1 MSKTKKASKTAKTSS
16 PFDFLN
22 VLNDN
27 KYFAGVIMLVMNIG
41 SKYITIELSKTQE
54 AYFRY
59 TLGRQIIIFSI
70 LWVGT
75 RDITISLVLT
85 AVFILLVDYLFNE
98 NSKFC
103 IIPEKY
109 KELQKEVGGNF
120 VTQKEV
126 NDAIDTLKKAR
137 KQKNETQKNDPQ
149 KNDPQNNET
158 VYTEILYKENFI

>member
-1 MSKTKKASKTAKTSS
+1 MSKQKSKKSTSTGS

-75 RDITISLVLT
+75 RDITISLILT

-137 KQKNETQKNDPQ
+137 
-149 KNDPQNNET
+149 
-158 VYTEILYKENFI
+158 

>member
-1 MSKTKKASKTAKTSS
+1 MSKTKTKSNSKSSKASS
-16 PFDFLN
+16 PFDFLS

-109 KELQKEVGGNF
+109 KELQKEAGGNF

-137 KQKNETQKNDPQ
+137 KQKNEST
-149 KNDPQNNET
+149 ET
-158 VYTEILYKENFI
+158 EDTYTEILYKENFI

>member
-1 MSKTKKASKTAKTSS
+1 MSKMKKAKTSKTSS

-41 SKYITIELSKTQE
+41 SKYITIDLSKTQE

-137 KQKNETQKNDPQ
+137 KQKNETQTNETQTND
-149 KNDPQNNET
+149 T

>member
-1 MSKTKKASKTAKTSS
+1 MSKMKKAKTSKTSS

-137 KQKNETQKNDPQ
+137 KQKNETQTNETQTND
-149 KNDPQNNET
+149 T

>member
-1 MSKTKKASKTAKTSS
+1 MSKTKKTSKASKTSS
-16 PFDFLN
+16 PFEFLN

-109 KELQKEVGGNF
+109 KELQKEAGGNF

-137 KQKNETQKNDPQ
+137 KQKNETQKNEAEED
-149 KNDPQNNET
+149 
-158 VYTEILYKENFI
+158 YTEILYKENFI

>member
-1 MSKTKKASKTAKTSS
+1 MSKKAPKTSKTSKTS
-16 PFDFLN
+16 PFEFLNGLN

-27 KYFAGVIMLVMNIG
+27 KYFAGIIMLVMNIG

-109 KELQKEVGGNF
+109 KELQKEVGGDF
-120 VTQKEV
+120 VTQKQV

-137 KQKNETQKNDPQ
+137 KQKTDTDKDEP
-149 KNDPQNNET
+149 
-158 VYTEILYKENFI
+158 EILYKENFI

>member
-1 MSKTKKASKTAKTSS
+1 MSKKAPKTSKTSKTS
-16 PFDFLN
+16 PFEFLNGLN

-27 KYFAGVIMLVMNIG
+27 KYFAGIIMLVMNIG

-109 KELQKEVGGNF
+109 KELQKEVGGDF
-120 VTQKEV
+120 VTQKQV

-137 KQKNETQKNDPQ
+137 KQKTDQDKDEP
-149 KNDPQNNET
+149 
-158 VYTEILYKENFI
+158 EILYKENFI

>member
-1 MSKTKKASKTAKTSS
+1 MSKSKLNAKTKKESPKSRTSYN
-16 PFDFLN
+16 PFDFLS

-70 LWVGT
+70 LWAGT
-75 RDITISLVLT
+75 RDITISLILT

-109 KELQKEVGGNF
+109 TELQKESGGNF

-137 KQKNETQKNDPQ
+137 KNKNEQNDQ
-149 KNDPQNNET
+149 TEDP
-158 VYTEILYKENFI
+158 YKEILYKENFI

>member
-1 MSKTKKASKTAKTSS
+1 MSKTKKTKTSKTSS

-27 KYFAGVIMLVMNIG
+27 KYFAGVVMLVMNIG

-137 KQKNETQKNDPQ
+137 KQKNETEN
-149 KNDPQNNET
+149 NETQNNET